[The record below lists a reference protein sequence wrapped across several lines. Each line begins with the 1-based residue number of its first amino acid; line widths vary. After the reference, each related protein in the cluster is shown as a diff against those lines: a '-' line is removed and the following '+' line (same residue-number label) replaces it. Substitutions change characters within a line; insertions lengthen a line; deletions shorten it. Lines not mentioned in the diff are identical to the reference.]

1 MPCIKQMGLNL
12 LPTVTNWNSPP
23 LPQPR
28 GAAEPAPL
36 RPLGVLY
43 FHEVPS
49 NNKTS
54 EPGQLQAFC
63 KGAPCGRRSS
73 WLLRHG
79 TETCVPAWGLSFP
92 SQTEDT
98 GCVHSKAR
106 PASYLVATSAHLYL
120 ESDGESPK
128 LGEQERCGLFFR
140 VYSMTKLTLMLKFL
154 ASLVPEALQHLE
166 TLTGVSLFQAREKK
180 SLR

>member
-23 LPQPR
+23 LLQPR

-43 FHEVPS
+43 FHEMPS

-63 KGAPCGRRSS
+63 KGAQCGRSSS
-73 WLLRHG
+73 WLLGHG

-92 SQTEDT
+92 SQRTLDVFILKPIRLHIWWPRQLIYTLSLTERAPSWANRK
-98 GCVHSKAR
+98 G
-106 PASYLVATSAHLYL
+106 VA
-120 ESDGESPK
+120 
-128 LGEQERCGLFFR
+128 
-140 VYSMTKLTLMLKFL
+140 YSSECTAWLN
-154 ASLVPEALQHLE
+154 
-166 TLTGVSLFQAREKK
+166 
-180 SLR
+180 